1 MQIRILVVSHDEVLR
16 SSRSTLLLSAGY
28 TVSAVASGDEAV
40 DLIDKNFFDLVVI
53 GRNSLA
59 PTVPLDRRLRELYPH
74 MPILKIAQHGEPST
88 PYPSQ
93 ITGSD
98 PAMVLL
104 AVKKLLYASEGDN
117 ISQPPSHSFSTDR
130 MP

>member
-74 MPILKIAQHGEPST
+74 MPILKIA
-88 PYPSQ
+88 
-93 ITGSD
+93 
-98 PAMVLL
+98 
-104 AVKKLLYASEGDN
+104 
-117 ISQPPSHSFSTDR
+117 
-130 MP
+130 